1 MTKICETISIPAD
14 HPSLPG
20 HFPGEPIVPGA
31 VLLDEIVSLAE
42 RRGGW
47 IVENVI
53 TMKFHKLLL
62 PEARFTVQ
70 ISTPR
75 NGVVD
80 FICMAGDELLA
91 KGRIRISSNPSL

>member
-1 MTKICETISIPAD
+1 MTKICETISVPAD

-47 IVENVI
+47 IVKSVI
-53 TMKFHKLLL
+53 TMKFHKILL

-70 ISTPR
+70 LSAPR
-75 NGVVD
+75 SGIVD
-80 FICMAGDELLA
+80 FVCTVGDELLA
-91 KGRIRISSNPSL
+91 KGRIRISPIPSS

>member
-1 MTKICETISIPAD
+1 MSKIRETISVPAD

-47 IVENVI
+47 VVEKII
-53 TMKFHKLLL
+53 TMKFHKILL
-62 PEARFTVQ
+62 PGTRFTVQ
-70 ISTPR
+70 LSAPG

-80 FICMAGDELLA
+80 FVCTVGDELLA
-91 KGRIRISSNPSL
+91 KGRIGISPDPSS

>member
-1 MTKICETISIPAD
+1 MTIIRETISIPAD

-31 VLLDEIVSLAE
+31 VLLDEIVLVAE

-47 IVENVI
+47 IVDKII
-53 TMKFHKLLL
+53 TMKFHKILL
-62 PEARFTVQ
+62 PEARFIVQ
-70 ISTPR
+70 LSAPK

-80 FICMAGDELLA
+80 FTSTLEDKLLA
-91 KGRIRISSNPSL
+91 KGQISVSPNPGS